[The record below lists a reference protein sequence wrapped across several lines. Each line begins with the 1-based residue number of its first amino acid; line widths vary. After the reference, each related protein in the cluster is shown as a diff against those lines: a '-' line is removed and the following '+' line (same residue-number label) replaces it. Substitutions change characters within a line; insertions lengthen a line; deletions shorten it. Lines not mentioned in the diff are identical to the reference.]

1 MKRVKRKKEMRN
13 IFLRYFGL
21 QRCYIP
27 KFLIKNSHCLYD
39 KVVADLIV
47 SKFFNFE
54 DFTFL
59 QVDGYDGLS
68 NDIIKPLMNRI
79 SMRGVIAEPQSNVY
93 DSLKESY
100 NNYENISVID
110 SGVSDSDCVR
120 EFYQTNGYSSQVCS
134 LNKEHLLKHKIPIR
148 DIISTKVKFLT
159 IKSIIDIHKL
169 GDLNLLQV
177 DAEGHDF
184 RIIKSI
190 DFDVLKPQ
198 IIRFE
203 SDHMSNV
210 ELNEI
215 LGILAFYNYKFYTE
229 SRDITAI
236 L

>member
-1 MKRVKRKKEMRN
+1 MKRIKRKKEIRN

-27 KFLIKNSHCLYD
+27 KFLIKNNQELYD
-39 KVVADLIV
+39 KVVADIIV
-47 SKFFNFE
+47 SKFFDFE

-59 QVDGYDGLS
+59 QVGGYDGLS

-100 NNYENISVID
+100 SDNKNISVID
-110 SGVSDSDCVR
+110 SGVSDSDCIQ

-134 LNKEHLLKHKIPIR
+134 LNKEHLLKHKIPLQ
-148 DIISTKVKFLT
+148 DIIATKVKFLT
-159 IKSIIDIHKL
+159 INSIIDMHKL
-169 GDLNLLQV
+169 GNLNLLQI

-190 DFDVLKPQ
+190 DFDVSRPQ

-210 ELNEI
+210 ELKEI
-215 LGILAFYNYKFYTE
+215 LGILVFYKYKFYTE